1 MYLASADWMNR
12 NLFRR
17 IEVAFPVLDKT
28 LKERVMQEGLMP
40 YLKDNRNSWE
50 LDADGNYH
58 RRRPQSDQAGF
69 SAQEF
74 LMQTLGR

>member
-1 MYLASADWMNR
+1 MNR

-17 IEVAFPVLDKT
+17 IEVAFPVLDKG
-28 LKERVMQEGLMP
+28 LKKRVMQEGLLP
-40 YLKDNRNSWE
+40 YLKDNLNSWE
-50 LDADGNYH
+50 LDGEGVYQ
-58 RRRPQSDQAGF
+58 RRRPRSDQAGF